1 MNTMESARDRAQQL
15 EGLIAARRN
24 AEAFDPPPGEII
36 DFGQYSGFYDPQPWD
51 REAVVVPWAGG
62 LAMITASEPE
72 PGKNLTRLKPLGH
85 DRFRVVEP
93 RGEERDVA
101 SFVRDREGRI
111 VALERFGQYTPFRRP
126 L

>member
-24 AEAFDPPPGEII
+24 AEAFDPPPGDII

-62 LAMITASEPE
+62 LAMNTASEPE
-72 PGKNLTRLKPLGH
+72 PGKNLTRLKPLG
-85 DRFRVVEP
+85 RS
-93 RGEERDVA
+93 EEHTSELQSLMRLSYDVF
-101 SFVRDREGRI
+101 SSDKKN
-111 VALERFGQYTPFRRP
+111 YC
-126 L
+126 